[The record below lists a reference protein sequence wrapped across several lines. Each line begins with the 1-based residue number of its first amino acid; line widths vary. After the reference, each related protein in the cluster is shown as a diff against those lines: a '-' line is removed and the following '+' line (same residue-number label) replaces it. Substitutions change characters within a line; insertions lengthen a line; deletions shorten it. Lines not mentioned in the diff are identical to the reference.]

1 MVTQIQQYYSV
12 KCLDSNGESK
22 QTNVDSEQLPLVEEC
37 TKKYAIDYFK
47 EKNTQRK
54 SLPLFKQPTKELLD
68 KKISVREKQ
77 DEYVTRAVCAI
88 LSALF
93 AAGFLAVGITLAVLV
108 HPAFAALIAGTVILG
123 IVSIILSCKAEND
136 VRYFLNSGM
145 SEFNKLADKFNEDN
159 SVTLKDAALFFRG
172 DLFKKMLSD
181 LDVKIEVLEK
191 SGAYKDIEQL
201 DELKMIRA
209 NFLEVDAFAER
220 LLPRKA
226 AQVSTDAE
234 ATLIQDKQATA
245 PLIAQ
250 VE

>member
-1 MVTQIQQYYSV
+1 MVTQIQQYYDV
-12 KCLDSNGESK
+12 RCLDINGRSKNITIDSAKLPSVLKCTQKYANDFFKEK
-22 QTNVDSEQLPLVEEC
+22 QTQRTQLPLYK
-37 TKKYAIDYFK
+37 TA
-47 EKNTQRK
+47 N
-54 SLPLFKQPTKELLD
+54 KELLD
-68 KKISVREKQ
+68 QKKRVNDLQNRYSNLVVGSEF
-77 DEYVTRAVCAI
+77 TGAAAI
-88 LSALF
+88 
-93 AAGFLAVGITLAVLV
+93 GFLAAGITLAVLV